1 MKPTT
6 KAKIH
11 PGILIST
18 FFNGDWII
26 GRPNELSG
34 KGWPMAYALPF
45 HPTLHP
51 KLYFSGCRL
60 FPRAPG
66 KEMLDMA
73 QAAFALLLMALSM
86 MDTKT

>member
-1 MKPTT
+1 
-6 KAKIH
+6 
-11 PGILIST
+11 
-18 FFNGDWII
+18 
-26 GRPNELSG
+26 
-34 KGWPMAYALPF
+34 MAYALPF

-51 KLYFSGCRL
+51 KLFFSGCRL

-73 QAAFALLLMALSM
+73 QAAFVLLLMVLSM